1 MNMQALMK
9 QAQNLQ
15 KDMMKTKEEIDKK
28 EFTGESALVKVI
40 VMGTKKVKKIEIS
53 KDSDLSAD
61 DLEMLEDMLLVAIND
76 AMKKIDDETE
86 QKMGKF
92 SSMLPGGF

>member
-15 KDMMKTKEEIDKK
+15 KDMMKAKEEIDKT
-28 EFTGESALVKVI
+28 EFTGESALVKV
-40 VMGTKKVKKIEIS
+40 VVLGTKEVKKVEIDR
-53 KDSDLSAD
+53 DSDLTSD
-61 DLEMLEDMLLVAIND
+61 DLEVLEDMFLVAINE
-76 AMKKIDDETE
+76 AMKKVDEETE
-86 QKMGKF
+86 KKMGKF

>member
-28 EFTGESALVKVI
+28 EFTGESALVKV
-40 VMGTKKVKKIEIS
+40 VVLGTKEVKKIEIN
-53 KDSDLSAD
+53 KDSDLSND
-61 DLEMLEDMLLVAIND
+61 DLEMLEDMILVAINE
-76 AMKKIDDETE
+76 AMKKVDDETE

>member
-15 KDMMKTKEEIDKK
+15 KDMMKAKEEIDKK
-28 EFTGESALVKVI
+28 EFTGESALVKVTI
-40 VMGTKKVKKIEIS
+40 MGTKEVKKIEIS
-53 KDSDLSAD
+53 KESDLSVD
-61 DLEMLEDMLLVAIND
+61 DLEMLEDMILVAIND

>member
-28 EFTGESALVKVI
+28 EFTGESALVKV
-40 VMGTKKVKKIEIS
+40 VVLGTKEVKKIEIN
-53 KDSDLSAD
+53 KDSDLSSD
-61 DLEMLEDMLLVAIND
+61 DLEMLEDMILVAIND
-76 AMKKIDDETE
+76 AMKKVDDETE

>member
-28 EFTGESALVKVI
+28 EFTSESALVKVTI
-40 VMGTKKVKKIEIS
+40 MGTKEVKKIEIS
-53 KDSDLSAD
+53 KESDLSVD